1 MNKFFEEFG
10 LNLTEEKISKFE
22 LYRSLLKKYNQNF
35 NITAIS
41 DDEEI
46 NVKHFLDSAVKVDNF
61 STAAEVIEVGSGG
74 GFPSIPIKIMRDDLK
89 FTLIEATGKK
99 CEFLR
104 IVVKELE
111 LKNVTVINGRAE
123 ELGRDE
129 NYREKFDYAIA
140 RAVAR
145 LNVLSEYCLPFVKK
159 GGEFIAYKG
168 RAGEEISEAK
178 KGIEKLG
185 GKIKDVYSFE
195 LPLNAGER
203 NIIRI
208 EKVSLTPEIYPR
220 SNGKIKKSPLGL

>member
-104 IVVKELE
+104 IVVKELD

-145 LNVLSEYCLPFVKK
+145 LNVLSEYCIPFVKK

-168 RAGEEISEAK
+168 RAGEEISEAE

-185 GKIKDVYSFE
+185 GKIKDVYSFV